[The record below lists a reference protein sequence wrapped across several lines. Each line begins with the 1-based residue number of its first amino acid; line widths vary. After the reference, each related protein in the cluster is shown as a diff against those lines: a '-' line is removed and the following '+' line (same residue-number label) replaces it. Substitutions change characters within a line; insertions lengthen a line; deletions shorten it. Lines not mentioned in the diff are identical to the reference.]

1 MPTACHAA
9 IASAYALK
17 IHGTAAPAP
26 DRASTMPRSPIAI
39 VRVTIQYRRAI
50 RSRRGMPPS
59 CRAGVGRVTT

>member
-26 DRASTMPRSPIAI
+26 DSASTMPRSPIAI
-39 VRVTIQYRRAI
+39 VSVTIQ
-50 RSRRGMPPS
+50 
-59 CRAGVGRVTT
+59 